1 MVGWQTRPLNSKKID
16 TSNLVSLAS
25 NQITFTAGTYYCQAT
40 APAFAAVYHKIRL
53 RNVTDGVTL
62 IVGAS
67 EYSNNTYYAYNSAR
81 LVGQFT
87 IASGKAVELQHY
99 IAVARATDGL
109 GTYTNSGEVEV
120 YAILECWKN

>member
-1 MVGWQTRPLNSKKID
+1 MDGWSKK
-16 TSNLVSLAS
+16 LSLANIACLFS
-25 NQITFTAGTYYCQAT
+25 VWFAMQQT
-40 APAFAAVYHKIRL
+40 AFAQS
-53 RNVTDGVTL
+53 G
-62 IVGAS
+62 
-67 EYSNNTYYAYNSAR
+67 YYAYNSAR

-99 IAVARATDGL
+99 IATARAIDGL